1 LVLEFGAASGSG
13 VRMKAS
19 VLALCSFILTVAS
32 PAQETLPQYITGIG
46 MFSSASCPDNPVFV
60 GALFPISPA
69 ASGGLQVGDQLLSID
84 GESVKGLQDAS
95 ARMRSSSPSPV
106 LLKVKRSGSIRIFSV
121 AREETATIR
130 SRNDLRL
137 LDDGSVVGMDY
148 TDAEIEEYRSV
159 TRDLERAMQAGDFL
173 NVFPGHYP
181 GDKSLYYPGFE
192 IFVWNKESQVRVG
205 GIENGPAKQS
215 GIRWG
220 DRIVS
225 VNGTDPRGKSL
236 AELESLFSSSH
247 AMPMQLVIER
257 AGIHKTYSFQLDIAA
272 RVLTANNWKIVDG
285 KMVPLWL
292 PQAYTKC
299 F

>member
-1 LVLEFGAASGSG
+1 
-13 VRMKAS
+13 MKAS
-19 VLALCSFILTVAS
+19 VMALCSFILTVAS
-32 PAQETLPQYITGIG
+32 PSQEKLPQYITGTAIFG
-46 MFSSASCPDNPVFV
+46 AASCPDNPVFV
-60 GALFPISPA
+60 GAVYPMSPA
-69 ASGGLQVGDQLLSID
+69 ASGGLKVGDQLLSID
-84 GESVKGLQDAS
+84 GKSVNGFQDAS
-95 ARMRSSSPSPV
+95 MRMTSSSPSPV
-106 LLKVKRSGSIRIFSV
+106 ILKVKRSGSIRILSV
-121 AREETATIR
+121 AREESTTIR
-130 SRNDLRL
+130 SRNGLRR
-137 LDDGSVVGMDY
+137 LDDGSLVGTDY
-148 TDAEIEEYRSV
+148 SDAEIEEFRYV
-159 TRDLERAMQAGDFL
+159 TRDLEQAMRAGDFL

-181 GDKSLYYPGFE
+181 ADKSLYYPGFE

-225 VNGTDPRGKSL
+225 VNGKDPRGKSL

-257 AGIHKTYSFQLDIAA
+257 AGVNRTYSFQLDIAA
-272 RVLTANNWKIVDG
+272 RVLRANNWKIADG

-292 PQAYTKC
+292 PPAYTKC